1 VPSGTPLLLQP
12 TIRDLRLPR
21 AVALSV
27 GVERQVRPG
36 LDVQVSVTERNSIRL
51 TTLDVPA
58 QSGPL
63 TATSSGTA
71 RYQELQ
77 LSVRRRFEHD
87 QQIFV
92 SYVRSDAKGEPT
104 IFRTLFQDS
113 THRSCSR
120 GPIRLSTDAPTA

>member
-1 VPSGTPLLLQP
+1 M
-12 TIRDLRLPR
+12 
-21 AVALSV
+21 
-27 GVERQVRPG
+27 
-36 LDVQVSVTERNSIRL
+36 SVTERNSIRL

-77 LSVRRRFEHD
+77 FSVRRRFAHD

-92 SYVRSDAKGEPT
+92 SYVRSETLGGRTSLAQREPVA
-104 IFRTLFQDS
+104 
-113 THRSCSR
+113 HASR
-120 GPIRLSTDAPTA
+120 YVRPCR